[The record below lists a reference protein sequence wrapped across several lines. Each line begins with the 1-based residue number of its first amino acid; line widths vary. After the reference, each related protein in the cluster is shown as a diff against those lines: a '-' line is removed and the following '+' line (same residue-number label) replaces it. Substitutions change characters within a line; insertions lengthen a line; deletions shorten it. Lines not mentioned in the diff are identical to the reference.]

1 MNLPHTMMD
10 GIVCNSLPNGRLEVV
25 LVKDGKQYR
34 SNEFEPKNAGL
45 IAATVLN
52 GAKLAVQRQ
61 GKSTPASTETVAGW
75 EVTIPSRVGLG
86 PSNVPGHDCLIVRFG
101 EADLGFSIVRSE
113 LRKLGEAMIALSA
126 KGTRE

>member
-1 MNLPHTMMD
+1 MTD

-25 LVKDGKQYR
+25 LVKDGKQYK
-34 SNEFEPKNAGL
+34 SNEFEPKNASL

-52 GAKLAVQRQ
+52 GAKLAVQSQ
-61 GKSTPASTETVAGW
+61 GKPTPANSGAVAGW

-101 EADLGFSIVRSE
+101 EADLGFSVVRSE
-113 LRKLGEAMIALSA
+113 LQKLGEAIIALST
-126 KGTRE
+126 KRGRE